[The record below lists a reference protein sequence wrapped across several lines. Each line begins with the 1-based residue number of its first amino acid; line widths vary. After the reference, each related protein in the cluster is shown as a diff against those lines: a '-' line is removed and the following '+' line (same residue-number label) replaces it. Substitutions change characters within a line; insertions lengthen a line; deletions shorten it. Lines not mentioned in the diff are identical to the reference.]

1 MEHRIEEDVSGASAS
16 SLARS
21 YATLRGPAPHPA
33 AGDSLIAPA
42 DVQTPFEQRDAPM
55 DVDERLQALDILR
68 GLALFGMILVHFHQ
82 RMRLEARGVEDLIGW
97 GVWIL
102 VEQKAWGT
110 FAVLFGAGFAIL
122 LRRLEAR
129 GAPVAPT
136 YLRRLAALAAFGVIA
151 EVGFGFS
158 ILFAYACWGVVL
170 FAIRKW
176 TSRALLITAAVF
188 ASARPIAAELSAV
201 YSWLTSTSPPPSSS
215 AALVEAVRIAG
226 EQSRYFSLLS
236 ARALLFVHSLPHSW
250 RDVLP
255 DSNPALF
262 ILGFLAVRRGV
273 FDAPLQHIRL
283 IVRWMT
289 FGAIA
294 WACSWLLLRHLPPVG
309 IDGADW
315 PLEYGLGL
323 IQDQWLCLTYIGAVV
338 LLLAYRPV
346 WTKRLALFG
355 YAGRMAL
362 TNYMLQIIVLDMLGS
377 GYGAHLKLRPYL
389 YVAATALLFA
399 AEVAIS
405 RAWLARFRFGP
416 LEWVWRMI
424 TYANVPEL
432 RRQAGAVTGVN
443 CC

>member
-1 MEHRIEEDVSGASAS
+1 M
-16 SLARS
+16 
-21 YATLRGPAPHPA
+21 ATAY
-33 AGDSLIAPA
+33 
-42 DVQTPFEQRDAPM
+42 VQAPFEQRHTPM

-82 RMRLEARGVEDLIGW
+82 RMRLEVKGVEDLIGW

-110 FAVLFGAGFAIL
+110 FAFLFGVGFAIL

-129 GAPVAPT
+129 GVPVAPT

-151 EVGFGFS
+151 EAGFGFS

-170 FAIRKW
+170 LGIRKW
-176 TSRALLITAAVF
+176 TSRALLITAAFF

-201 YSWLTSTSPPPSSS
+201 YAWLTSTSPPTSPS
-215 AALVEAVRIAG
+215 AAFVEAVRVAG
-226 EQSRYFSLLS
+226 EQSSYFSLLS
-236 ARALLFVHSLPHSW
+236 ARALLFIHSLPNSW
-250 RDVLP
+250 RDLLP

-273 FDAPLQHIRL
+273 FDQPLQHTRL
-283 IVRWMT
+283 IVGWMT

-346 WTKRLALFG
+346 WTARLVLFG

-389 YVAATALLFA
+389 YAVATALLFA
-399 AEVAIS
+399 VEVVIS

-416 LEWVWRMI
+416 LEWIWRTI
-424 TYANVPEL
+424 TYAKVPVL
-432 RRQAGAVTGVN
+432 RRQAGTATG
-443 CC
+443 